1 MSTTSAQ
8 DASPAPA
15 SAAGEGAA
23 AVELRG
29 IRITLGGQLV
39 HDGVDLAVRPGEIMT
54 LVGGSG
60 QGKTVLLKEIIGL
73 MRPDSGEILVFG
85 RDVTRLD
92 ERQLDEVRRRV
103 AMVFQSSALFDSLDA
118 AGNVA
123 YGVLER
129 FPRMPRERVAAIVA
143 EKLRLVDLPGAE
155 ALMPAQLSGG
165 MKKRVALARA
175 LAVEPDIILYDEP
188 TTGLDPSNVRR
199 INALIRKMH
208 QAAGVTSIMVTHDMQ
223 SVQAVTDRLAVL
235 DRGKILAV
243 GTWKEIEASPLPR
256 VRQFLEGEVEE
267 N

>member
-1 MSTTSAQ
+1 
-8 DASPAPA
+8 
-15 SAAGEGAA
+15 
-23 AVELRG
+23 
-29 IRITLGGQLV
+29 
-39 HDGVDLAVRPGEIMT
+39 
-54 LVGGSG
+54 
-60 QGKTVLLKEIIGL
+60 
-73 MRPDSGEILVFG
+73 
-85 RDVTRLD
+85 LD
-92 ERQLDEVRRRV
+92 T
-103 AMVFQSSALFDSLDA
+103 

-129 FPRMPRERVAAIVA
+129 FPRMPREQVAAVVA

-165 MKKRVALARA
+165 MRKRGALARA
-175 LAVEPDIILYDEP
+175 LAVKPDIILYDEP

-243 GTWKEIEASPLPR
+243 GTWKEIEASPLAR